1 MSNYNQ
7 PNLPHPVKWLVNTIT
22 KGMQVDH
29 LLKCS
34 TRDYPDDTFVIR
46 LSQIKAKHK
55 TAQVIYNG
63 HTQTHHY
70 APTSW
75 NPNGRYYSYRPK
87 SVTNIG
93 WSCDRKDYVFSWGSG
108 GEMDDSE
115 FYSFFQLAN
124 SVKDF
129 LKKI

>member
-1 MSNYNQ
+1 MNNYNQ

-22 KGMQVDH
+22 KGMQVD
-29 LLKCS
+29 LLPQCS
-34 TRDYPDDTFVIR
+34 TRDYPDDTFVVKVGKVKSKHR
-46 LSQIKAKHK
+46 EAQIY
-55 TAQVIYNG
+55 YNG
-63 HTQTHHY
+63 HTQTYHY
-70 APTSW
+70 PPTQW
-75 NPNGRYYSYRPK
+75 NPSGRTYSHRPK
-87 SVTNIG
+87 SVTNINY
-93 WSCDRKDYVFSWGSG
+93 SNDRKDYVFSWGSG